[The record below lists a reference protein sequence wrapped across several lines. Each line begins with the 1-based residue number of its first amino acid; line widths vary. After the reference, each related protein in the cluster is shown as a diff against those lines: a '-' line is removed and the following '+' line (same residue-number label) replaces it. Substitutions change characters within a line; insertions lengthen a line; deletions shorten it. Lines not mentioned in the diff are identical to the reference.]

1 MFQSSMANLLKTSQA
16 LFQAIRLRHKPTLA
30 MAADGVGPVAQAIQ
44 MKLTEKFVPK
54 HLEIINESY
63 MHNVPRGSETHF
75 KVVVVS
81 DQFKD
86 VKLIGRHR
94 LVNDVLSQELQSG
107 VHALSIVAK
116 TPDQWGEGKQVE
128 KSPACR
134 GGFGK

>member
-1 MFQSSMANLLKTSQA
+1 MANLLLKFKFSQIGRLKMSGEA
-16 LFQAIRLRHKPTLA
+16 SAVSLAIKA
-30 MAADGVGPVAQAIQ
+30 
-44 MKLTEKFVPK
+44 KLSEKFSPV

-63 MHNVPRGSETHF
+63 MHNVPKGSETHF

-94 LVNDVLSQELQSG
+94 LINDLLSAELQGG

-116 TPDQWGEGKQVE
+116 TPVQWGEGLSVE

>member
-1 MFQSSMANLLKTSQA
+1 MATLFLKLQTSQVLLKTV
-16 LFQAIRLRHKPTLA
+16 RLKHKPAA
-30 MAADGVGPVAQAIQ
+30 MAGDSTGPISQSIQA
-44 MKLTEKFVPK
+44 KLTEKFVPL
-54 HLEIINESY
+54 HMEIINESY
-63 MHNVPRGSETHF
+63 MHNVPKGSETHF

-81 DQFKD
+81 EQFKD

-94 LVNDVLSQELQSG
+94 LVNDVLSHELQSG

-116 TPDQWGEGKQVE
+116 TPDQWGEGLNVE

>member
-1 MFQSSMANLLKTSQA
+1 MGITNQCMFQNSMANLLKTSQA

-30 MAADGVGPVAQAIQ
+30 MASDGVGPVAQAIQ
-44 MKLTEKFVPK
+44 LKLTEKFDPK

-75 KVVVVS
+75 KV
-81 DQFKD
+81 

-116 TPDQWGEGKQVE
+116 
-128 KSPACR
+128 
-134 GGFGK
+134 